1 MSDFRLAIREF
12 VRSRVTSIVAL
23 FSLAIGIGANT
34 AIFSLVNDFLL
45 KPLPVRNPHEL
56 VLLRNIEAGNG
67 RMSSRGENNG
77 SIDPLTGRAASTSF
91 ALLAFARM
99 REQHALDPQFRAITR
114 AAQDLRVDELFER
127 DPLRRWGRESRD
139 AARRRGSPDAPAC
152 RAGSRSGDRRCRGPG
167 ACALERRA
175 NRAPALRHYEHVRER
190 RTPQC
195 IRTNRTS

>member
-45 KPLPVRNPHEL
+45 RPLPVRNPHEL

-99 REQHALDPQFRAITR
+99 REQHALDPSSERSLARRRTC
-114 AAQDLRVDELFER
+114 ESTNYSKR
-127 DPLRRWGRESRD
+127 DPLRRWGRGPLTLLGD
-139 AARRRGSPDAPAC
+139 AAHPMLPHAGQGAAQAIEDAVALALALSNDAPI
-152 RAGSRSGDRRCRGPG
+152 
-167 ACALERRA
+167 E
-175 NRAPALRHYEHVRER
+175 PALRHYEHVGNAE
-190 RTPQC
+190 PG
-195 IRTNRTS
+195 